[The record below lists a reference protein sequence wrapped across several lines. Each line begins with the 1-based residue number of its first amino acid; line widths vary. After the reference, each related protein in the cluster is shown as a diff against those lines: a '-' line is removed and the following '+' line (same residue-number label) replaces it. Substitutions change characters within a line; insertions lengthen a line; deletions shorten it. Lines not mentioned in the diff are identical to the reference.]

1 MVGKSKKYL
10 SATQLNMFLRCPQQY
25 YFRYIEGLKIP
36 PSGAMV
42 QGRAWHEALEA
53 NYSQKINSDTD
64 LPLDD
69 MQDIFATRFEEAVE
83 AEEIAFR
90 ANENPGGL
98 KDQGVSIVETHH
110 NAIAPEVHPV
120 VVEEQFWI
128 SLGDDFPYELMGY
141 WDLVDR
147 NGIIIDNKAY
157 SRKPSQADLD
167 KNIQLTVYALGYR
180 ASQQKTEKKLR
191 LDAIIKN
198 KTPKAVQ
205 LETTRSNE
213 DCRWLLGLIE
223 KVAESI
229 QTGVFYP
236 NPTGWCCNK
245 KYCGYWHIC
254 RTRKG

>member
-1 MVGKSKKYL
+1 MDKKYL

-25 YFRYIEGLKIP
+25 FFRYIEGLKIP

-42 QGRAWHEALEA
+42 QGRAWHEALEE
-53 NYSQKINSDTD
+53 NYTQKVNSDTD

-69 MQDIFATRFEEAVE
+69 MQDIFATRFDQAVE
-83 AEEIAFR
+83 AEEIAFQE
-90 ANENPGGL
+90 NEDPGGL

-110 NAIAPEVHPV
+110 KSIAPKVHPEM
-120 VVEEQFWI
+120 VEEQFWI

-147 NGIIIDNKAY
+147 DGIIIDNKAY
-157 SRKPSQADLD
+157 SRKPSQTDLD
-167 KNIQLTVYALGYR
+167 KDIQLTVYSLGYR
-180 ASQQKTEKKLR
+180 ASQQKAEKKLR

-205 LETTRSNE
+205 LVTTRTNN

-223 KVAESI
+223 KIVNAI
-229 QTGVFYP
+229 QSGIFYP
-236 NPTGWCCNK
+236 NPTGWCCSPRF
-245 KYCGYWHIC
+245 CGYYDKC
-254 RTRKG
+254 KNRL